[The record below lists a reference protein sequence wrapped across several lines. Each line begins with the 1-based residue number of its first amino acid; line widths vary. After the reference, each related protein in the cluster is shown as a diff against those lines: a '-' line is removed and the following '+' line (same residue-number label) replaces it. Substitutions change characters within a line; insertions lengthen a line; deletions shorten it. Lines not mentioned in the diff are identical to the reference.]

1 MAGRLLLCRKLRGM
15 LLLLCVFDGSLCG
28 SIYCEEIPVD
38 LLFLE
43 TVQFHQT
50 V

>member
-15 LLLLCVFDGSLCG
+15 LLLLCVPDRSLCG
-28 SIYCEEIPVD
+28 DIYCEEIPVE